1 MMIVPLVVNQLKKLI
16 QQTSSLLQP
25 RYYKR
30 GFFLLK
36 RLQRKSYPLRV
47 SHL

>member
-36 RLQRKSYPLRV
+36 KLQQKS